1 MQMVPKLTIKHCI
14 RAIFE
19 PTPLSQAQKCQEFDL
34 FDDFDLSFEI
44 ASITLILILES

>member
-1 MQMVPKLTIKHCI
+1 MLIILKTTFKHSI

-19 PTPLSQAQKCQEFDL
+19 PTPLSQVQKCRKFDR
-34 FDDFDLSFEI
+34 FADFDLSFEI